1 MFPWKEKQTFLLS
14 TDIKEFWCLKPDP
27 NLITLSF
34 CKEVSSFQ
42 EHTKIFSFGW
52 YSHVVFNV
60 ISFFAHGLTSFVCL
74 CWKAILHVFHPRGK
88 KKLKNV
94 SPGNLQVQSHEMQQE
109 ISGFVK
115 PCPVLRTLTFYKEI
129 LNFQYLIF
137 KHCL

>member
-1 MFPWKEKQTFLLS
+1 M
-14 TDIKEFWCLKPDP
+14 
-27 NLITLSF
+27 
-34 CKEVSSFQ
+34 
-42 EHTKIFSFGW
+42 
-52 YSHVVFNV
+52 FNV
-60 ISFFAHGLTSFVCL
+60 ISFFAHGLTSFVCF

-115 PCPVLRTLTFYKEI
+115 PYPVLRTLTFYKEI

-137 KHCL
+137 KHLVFTKCIVMLYSM